1 MNATEP
7 DPSEDPEEEPRHSH
21 LLLWLAGALALLLCA
36 GLVVQIGYRP
46 DGWSGMYADA
56 VHGGFR
62 GPYGGYPH
70 LTDPGHIPSAYRA
83 AGTSRAGSSYLL
95 GGLRIDTRGTRTN
108 DVTATRTTNGTRY
121 WQYHKGGDSKVTKAA
136 VDRARGDL
144 FLAWRSRS
152 AVRIEAVDVRA
163 ARRRWHQTLTPA
175 APVTGEPLIFPDA
188 DASGQVVTVVWGS
201 DVVGLDRA
209 TGHRRWSFPLPSGCT
224 AATSAVLSSP
234 TLVVGL
240 TCGNRQTTGVGLDPA
255 TGHRLWTMTYRD
267 WRQITGIGPGLV
279 ALTADRHPPVLN
291 AATGRQVRTLPS
303 WNPTSVTDGTNLI
316 TLGCQASEGVCGD
329 CRASKGVCGDCQVPK
344 GVCGD
349 CRASGEICAADPATG
364 KRRWVL
370 AAPEGFRFA
379 DGVAVDGGRV
389 YALLLS
395 TGHPGYVSVGIADA
409 ATGSWLASVPLAAT
423 LSERVRTGRIASV
436 SDGILLITTST
447 GDDLTLVP
455 VR

>member
-1 MNATEP
+1 
-7 DPSEDPEEEPRHSH
+7 
-21 LLLWLAGALALLLCA
+21 
-36 GLVVQIGYRP
+36 
-46 DGWSGMYADA
+46 
-56 VHGGFR
+56 
-62 GPYGGYPH
+62 
-70 LTDPGHIPSAYRA
+70 
-83 AGTSRAGSSYLL
+83 
-95 GGLRIDTRGTRTN
+95 
-108 DVTATRTTNGTRY
+108 
-121 WQYHKGGDSKVTKAA
+121 
-136 VDRARGDL
+136 
-144 FLAWRSRS
+144 
-152 AVRIEAVDVRA
+152 
-163 ARRRWHQTLTPA
+163 
-175 APVTGEPLIFPDA
+175 
-188 DASGQVVTVVWGS
+188 
-201 DVVGLDRA
+201 
-209 TGHRRWSFPLPSGCT
+209 
-224 AATSAVLSSP
+224 VLSSP

-267 WRQITGIGPGLV
+267 GRQITGIGPGLV

-329 CRASKGVCGDCQVPK
+329 CQVP
-344 GVCGD
+344 
-349 CRASGEICAADPATG
+349 REICAADPATG

-395 TGHPGYVSVGIADA
+395 TGHPGYVSVGIANA